1 VVVIVVV
8 IVFCEIVPG
17 TTIGGFCKE
26 AGVMRGLV
34 DWCEGVGRVGCSV
47 IGTECGVV
55 FVMALF

>member
-1 VVVIVVV
+1 
-8 IVFCEIVPG
+8 VFCKIVAG

-26 AGVMRGLV
+26 AGVMMGLV